1 MLTKL
6 RSSKWQQ
13 HRAARRVL
21 RTCWDKSSAKVSSKQ
36 GRRLV
41 RGKTHFAGTEYSPR
55 TGPGNIL
62 YGVGVEGIARKA
74 AFYSN
79 FVARTALYGG
89 SEMRN

>member
-21 RTCWDKSSAKVSSKQ
+21 RTCWDKSSAKVSSTQ

-41 RGKTHFAGTEYSPR
+41 RGKTHFAGTEYSLR

-62 YGVGVEGIARKA
+62 YGVGVEGIG
-74 AFYSN
+74 
-79 FVARTALYGG
+79 TEGG
-89 SEMRN
+89 FLFELCSKDCTVWR